1 MLIKLVK
8 WYLVLVLKNLMDM
21 SDGNISIGLEE
32 KSFS

>member
-21 SDGNISIGLEE
+21 SDGNILIGLEE